1 MINSYIP
8 KKNVGAIAFSD
19 RAGRAL
25 RRHFVIITVFFHP
38 YNSKYHVDN
47 IFIL

>member
-8 KKNVGAIAFSD
+8 KKNVSAIAIFD

-25 RRHFVIITVFFHP
+25 RELQVKFKGYSHG
-38 YNSKYHVDN
+38 
-47 IFIL
+47 